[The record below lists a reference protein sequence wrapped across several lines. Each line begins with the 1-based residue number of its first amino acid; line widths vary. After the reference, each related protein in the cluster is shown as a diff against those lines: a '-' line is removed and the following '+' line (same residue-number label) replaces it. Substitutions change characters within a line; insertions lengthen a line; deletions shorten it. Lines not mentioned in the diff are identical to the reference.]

1 MDGTELRQSPYGK
14 TSPSL
19 QWRTPMHLSRR
30 VLLSGA
36 LAVLFLSLPA
46 AGIAAGTGDPMR
58 VPAGAPVVRV
68 PAAPAPS
75 LVPGA
80 TVGTVGISD
89 AFALAD
95 AAGETLVNVYPMP
108 NNFVYNSESLR
119 PVLAAL
125 GLPAGATL
133 WQVDVYGYAMGA
145 TTQSWA
151 LLDEDTTSGGGSS
164 TAALVTTSSGPG
176 IVTATMSFPTGLML
190 APGHSWKVD
199 LYGTSASSGFTGAV
213 FQYTLPTVSL
223 VPITPVRVFDSRFS
237 SKIVQGA
244 PRTINAKDAINIIT
258 GAVTI
263 PNAIP
268 QGARAVSFTIT
279 VTGTSSGG
287 GYVTV
292 LPGTTTTVTVSTI
305 NWTSSGTTLA
315 SGGIVSLGTGTAER
329 QVTLVVGGSGSAS
342 THVIF
347 DVTGYFK

>member
-1 MDGTELRQSPYGK
+1 
-14 TSPSL
+14 
-19 QWRTPMHLSRR
+19 MHVSGR

-36 LAVLFLSLPA
+36 LAVLVFSLPA
-46 AGIAAGTGDPMR
+46 IGLAAGPKDPLR
-58 VPAGAPVVRV
+58 EPGSAPQVVV
-68 PAAPAPS
+68 PAAPALT

-80 TVGTVGISD
+80 TVGAIGISD
-89 AFALAD
+89 AVTVAD
-95 AAGETLVNVYPMP
+95 TAGETLVTVYPMP
-108 NNFVYNSESLR
+108 NYFVYNSESLWA
-119 PVLAAL
+119 VLAPL

-151 LLDEDTTSGGGSS
+151 LLDENVANGDVATTAGS
-164 TAALVTTSSGPG
+164 VTTSSGPG
-176 IVTATMSFPTGLML
+176 IVTGTMAFPSGLTL
-190 APGHSWKVD
+190 APGHDWKVD

-244 PRTINAKDAINIIT
+244 PRTINVKDAINIIT

-315 SGGIVSLGTGTAER
+315 SGGVVSLGTGSAER

-342 THVIF
+342 THVIL
-347 DVTGYFK
+347 DITGYFR